1 MSKAVIEDVRYKEA
15 IEREN
20 ALAAAAASS
29 ISGQQNKK
37 KPAGYHNEITFTNNF
52 AKPKY
57 LSQFSTASI
66 WSAASWEAALSE
78 SRDFVIHICPI
89 DLLEWHEYRWY
100 RRALEIIKA
109 LPYFLMTVCIPVVD
123 IESTNENWC
132 RLLTCLNVF
141 CAPQVVILLYG
152 FSSMRLNGVFPLWSL
167 MLLVSA
173 VLAVVIF
180 FTSQKGKPPV
190 YHRLFGFIGFI
201 MSVLFIN
208 IIAQEVIEV
217 LTTFGVILN
226 LSESIL
232 GLTILA
238 WGNSLGDLIANNSLA
253 RHGYPGIAIS
263 ACFGGPM
270 LSKCSGFLKSFMNK
284 F

>member
-20 ALAAAAASS
+20 VLAAAAATGSS
-29 ISGQQNKK
+29 KK

-57 LSQFSTASI
+57 LSQLSTASI

-78 SRDFVIHICPI
+78 SRDFIIHICPI
-89 DLLEWHEYRWY
+89 DLLEWSEYRWY
-100 RRALEIIKA
+100 RRALEIVKA

-180 FTSQKGKPPV
+180 FTSQKRKPPV

-270 LSKCSGFLKSFMNK
+270 LSKCSGFLKSFMK
-284 F
+284 KS